1 MSNKRRRFKQTTPL
15 EERIT
20 AAADA
25 LREKASA
32 LPAGDERDALL
43 RRLDS
48 IEAGRDIVDF
58 LIVRSGTEVRP

>member
-20 AAADA
+20 AAAEA
-25 LREKASA
+25 LRDKASA
-32 LPAGDERDALL
+32 LPAGDQRDAVL
-43 RRLDS
+43 RRLES

-58 LIVRSGTEVRP
+58 LIVRSGTEARP